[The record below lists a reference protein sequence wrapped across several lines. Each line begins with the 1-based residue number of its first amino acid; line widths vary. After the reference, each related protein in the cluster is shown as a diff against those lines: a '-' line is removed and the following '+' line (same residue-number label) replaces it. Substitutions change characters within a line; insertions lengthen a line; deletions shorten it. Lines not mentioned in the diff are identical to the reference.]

1 MSRLTR
7 SWTYAQVASRAEA
20 WIETW
25 ILGGHGRAQFG
36 QVASRAEAWIETV
49 RTARIKS
56 PQRIVASRA
65 EAWIETPCGRIPQV
79 AACVASRAEAW
90 IETGESM
97 IHSRGSSEVASR
109 AEAWIETGR

>member
-36 QVASRAEAWIETV
+36 QVASRAEAWIETWRTRV
-49 RTARIKS
+49 RTVS
-56 PQRIVASRA
+56 
-65 EAWIETPCGRIPQV
+65 C
-79 AACVASRAEAW
+79 
-90 IETGESM
+90 
-97 IHSRGSSEVASR
+97 EVASR
-109 AEAWIETGR
+109 AEAWIETGGMCRWSPWDVVASRAEAWIETGPQPERRGGKGRRLPCGGVD